1 MRRVHVDDAWPASW
15 RYSYT
20 YDLQEVYGAIARH
33 GYVYAYQAR
42 RDAALTLLCEAVP
55 PGNRVLDVAAAQGNF
70 TLALAERGYDVT
82 WNDLRADL
90 AGYVERKRERGIVHY
105 LPGNIFELGVERPYD
120 AVLATEI
127 IEHVAHPGNFLA
139 GLARLTR
146 PGGVIVVT
154 TPNGAY
160 VRHRHPRFSDCPDPS
175 VYESVQFKPD
185 ADGHI
190 FLLHPDEFAEL
201 AAAAGLEVETV
212 RLFSNPLTAGHLG
225 TERLLRLL
233 PRGCVRACERVT
245 GLLPAALRRRVSS
258 HIAVRFRRPS

>member
-1 MRRVHVDDAWPASW
+1 MRRVHVDDASPW
-15 RYSYT
+15 
-20 YDLQEVYGAIARH
+20 H

-42 RDAALTLLCEAVP
+42 RDAALTLVREAVAA
-55 PGNRVLDVAAAQGNF
+55 GARVLDVGAAQGNF
-70 TLALAERGYDVT
+70 TLALAELGYDVT

-90 AGYVERKRERGIVHY
+90 AGYVERKRERGVVHY
-105 LPGNIFELGVERPYD
+105 LPGNIFQLGVERPYD

-127 IEHVAHPGNFLA
+127 IEHVAHPGEFLA
-139 GLARLTR
+139 ELARLTR
-146 PGGVIVVT
+146 PGGVIIVT

-160 VRHRHPRFSDCPDPS
+160 FRHHHPRLSECPDPS

-190 FLLHPDEFAEL
+190 FLLHPDELPGL
-201 AAAAGLEVETV
+201 AAAAGLEVDAV

-233 PRGCVRACERVT
+233 PRGCVRACERFTSV
-245 GLLPAALRRRVSS
+245 LPVPLRGRVSS
-258 HIAVRFRRPS
+258 HVAVRFRRPS